1 MRKNLSESLETIVF
15 VKFQSI
21 SGEVIGSFRGVIV
34 RVERSLDRCHLVDYH
49 QLKLEETESIS

>member
-1 MRKNLSESLETIVF
+1 MRKNLSESLETIIF

-34 RVERSLDRCHLVDYH
+34 GVERSNHRHLVDYH
-49 QLKLEETESIS
+49 KLKLEETESIN